1 VTEVW
6 THTTWVVKDGSEEDF
21 IAAWRD
27 LVADVKRHVDPGVAP
42 RLLRDHDRPT
52 VFVSFA
58 PWSVANAGVN
68 FRTSEIFNRHVGQM
82 SPLLE
87 RFEPQTL
94 DEVVRGG

>member
-1 VTEVW
+1 MTDVW
-6 THTTWVVKDGSEEDF
+6 THTTWVVKEGSEDEF

-27 LVADVKRHVDPGVAP
+27 LAAEVKRDVDPGVAP

-52 VFVSFA
+52 IFVSFA
-58 PWSVANAGVN
+58 PWSVANAAVT
-68 FRTSEIFNRHVGQM
+68 FRTSEIFHRHVSQM
-82 SPLLE
+82 GRLLE